1 MNKGA
6 AAWRAGSEYDLKTAW
21 VNFDGLM
28 GDIQNDSDL
37 GCMSLREDE
46 PIPRVKAR
54 TIKLKSGMMDHYSQT
69 LSCHTAWDWRYC
81 DLYCSSVD
89 CLGYVSV
96 PDFDQAKTPIW
107 ECIWKLPKCKTWNWY
122 KKQKR
127 KLMKPCGFLNHYK
140 VTQVCLNQERRIT
153 YWWIFLWL
161 VTCCWAHCL
170 LL

>member
-1 MNKGA
+1 MNEGA

-28 GDIQNDSDL
+28 GDIRNDSDL
-37 GCMSLREDE
+37 GCVSLREDE

-96 PDFDQAKTPIW
+96 LTLTRQKHPYGNVFGNRPSVKPETDTRSRRESW
-107 ECIWKLPKCKTWNWY
+107 WN
-122 KKQKR
+122 
-127 KLMKPCGFLNHYK
+127 LVAFLI
-140 VTQVCLNQERRIT
+140 IT
-153 YWWIFLWL
+153 KSHRSVWISREG
-161 VTCCWAHCL
+161 
-170 LL
+170 